1 MTLLDASL
9 LARLEALQLRTRRR
23 LVGQLAGEH
32 RSPRSGSSVDF
43 ADYRD
48 YHPGDDF
55 RRIDYH
61 LLARLDVALLKL
73 FEADED
79 VHLRLVVDTSA
90 SMGRGAKLDQ
100 AARLA
105 GALGFIALA
114 NGDRVSLHAFPS
126 TKEPLR
132 FAGRQSVAHL
142 FAALE
147 ALRPQGGT
155 DFLAAA
161 SSLLARP
168 GPPGM
173 TMVLSDLLTPEWSSA
188 ITRLPARGADVTIV
202 HVLASED
209 LELPL
214 AGDVELVDVERG
226 TSVGVSLTLESI
238 RSFRSR
244 ARAWTE
250 DIAARCHHVGAA
262 YIALRS
268 DDDIESLLLSGWR
281 RAGAL
286 R

>member
-1 MTLLDASL
+1 VTLLDPTF

-61 LLARLDVALLKL
+61 LLARLDVALVKL

-79 VHLRLVVDTSA
+79 VHLRLVIDTSA
-90 SMGRGAKLDQ
+90 SMATGGKLHQ
-100 AARLA
+100 ATRLA
-105 GALGFIALA
+105 AALGFVALTG
-114 NGDRVSLHAFPS
+114 GDRVSLHAFPS
-126 TKEPLR
+126 TGEPFR
-132 FAGRQSVAHL
+132 FAGRHSVAHL
-142 FAALE
+142 FTALE
-147 ALRPQGGT
+147 ALKPAGQT
-155 DFLAAA
+155 NFLAAV

-173 TMVLSDLLTPEWSSA
+173 TMVISDLMTQDWSLG
-188 ITRLPARGADVTIV
+188 IGRLPARGADVMVV
-202 HVLASED
+202 HVLAPED
-209 LELPL
+209 LDPPL
-214 AGDVELVDVERG
+214 EGDVELVDIERG
-226 TSVGVSLTLESI
+226 MTVGVSLTADTV
-238 RSFRSR
+238 RSFR
-244 ARAWTE
+244 ARATAWADE
-250 DIAARCHHVGAA
+250 VSARCHHVGAA
-262 YIALRS
+262 YLRLRS
-268 DDDIESLLLSGWR
+268 DDDLEALLLTGWR